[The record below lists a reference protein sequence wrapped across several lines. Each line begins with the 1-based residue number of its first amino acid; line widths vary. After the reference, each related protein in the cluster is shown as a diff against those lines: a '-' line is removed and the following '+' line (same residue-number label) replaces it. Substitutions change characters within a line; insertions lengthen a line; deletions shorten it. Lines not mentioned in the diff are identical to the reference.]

1 MAEGQS
7 KSKDR
12 LIEVLVLAFVIVTV
26 GLLVVQ
32 MGMNVVEAV
41 DQANRTGDP
50 ALISGAN
57 APVLTVTPSG
67 PVEPTPT
74 FDIGSVEIKDS

>member
-7 KSKDR
+7 KNKDR
-12 LIEVLVLAFVIVTV
+12 LIEILVLAFVIVSV

-32 MGMNVVEAV
+32 MGMNVVETI
-41 DQANRTGDP
+41 DQANRTGAP

-57 APVLTVTPSG
+57 APGQTATSSAPA
-67 PVEPTPT
+67 EPTPT